1 MTENDFRIV
10 VAVAV
15 ALAVL
20 AFVLQAGV
28 MIAVYRGSKKTQ
40 YLIAK
45 FTRDMK
51 AVLSN
56 VEPMLNRVNPVV
68 ESIGTAIGRMG
79 PVIDK
84 LAPAADKIG
93 QMVDKMETVCITA
106 NRILDD
112 TRPQVKELT
121 GDVVALTKSGREQM
135 ECLGGLLQ
143 DASERARTRLKQ
155 IDNTIESAV
164 TQVEYAGNTVRR
176 AAMKQLKEANG
187 LAAGI
192 SAAVSI
198 LLHGSRKSSVD
209 SATQEH
215 PSLYDRCG

>member
-15 ALAVL
+15 TLAVL
-20 AFVLQAGV
+20 AFVIQAGV
-28 MIAVYRGSKKTQ
+28 VIAVYRGSKKTQ
-40 YLIAK
+40 HLIAK

-51 AVLSN
+51 AVLSK
-56 VEPMLNRVNPVV
+56 VEPVLNRINP
-68 ESIGTAIGRMG
+68 ERIGTTIGRMG

-84 LAPAADKIG
+84 LAPAADKIS

-112 TRPQVKELT
+112 TRPQIKELT

-135 ECLGGLLQ
+135 ECLGGFLQ
-143 DASERARTRLKQ
+143 DASERARTRLQQ
-155 IDNTIESAV
+155 IDHTIESAV
-164 TQVEYAGNTVRR
+164 SQVEYAGNTVKR
-176 AAMKQLKEANG
+176 AAMKQVKEANG

-192 SAAVSI
+192 STAVSI

-215 PSLYDRCG
+215 PSL